1 MSAKISI
8 ITITFQAEE
17 YIARTLES
25 IESQGLRNDFEYIII
40 DGNSHD
46 QTMNIIQNASIK
58 PDLLISEN
66 DQGIYDAMNKGLI
79 KATGEYILFMNA
91 GDQFAS
97 RETLKTILK
106 HLSESPDVLYS
117 DANFVDLK
125 GHFMGKRSEA
135 TPHKLPQN
143 LTWKDF
149 KFGMLICHQAFICKK
164 SIAPYFSLEYQLSS
178 DIDWEI
184 ECLKAAHKINYM
196 PEPICNYL
204 MGGASVKNLRKSWL
218 ERFQVLSRHYGL
230 LQTIMNHLIIIFRGI
245 LFAYKKGEK
254 YW

>member
-1 MSAKISI
+1 MKRTDIINAFIQKYGYKSYLEVGTQDPASNFDLIEIEHKISI
-8 ITITFQAEE
+8 DPFPIGEVTFIGTSDE
-17 YIARTLES
+17 YFES
-25 IESQGLRNDFEYIII
+25 ITDNIKYDIIFI
-40 DGNSHD
+40 DGLHHSDQVLKDIENSL
-46 QTMNIIQNASIK
+46 N
-58 PDLLISEN
+58 
-66 DQGIYDAMNKGLI
+66 
-79 KATGEYILFMNA
+79 
-91 GDQFAS
+91 
-97 RETLKTILK
+97 
-106 HLSESPDVLYS
+106 HLSENPDILYS

-149 KFGMLICHQAFICKK
+149 KFGMLICHQAFVCKK

-196 PEPICNYL
+196 HEPICNYL